1 MEGGPSPPTVLDP
14 PIPLV
19 VDLDDDVAADP
30 AVAGAK
36 AAWLARGRRSGLP
49 VLPGVVVTSAA
60 STSHIATGVDALQ
73 RRGSGGARLEVSQRP
88 PTDDLVAELD
98 DVRLG
103 EPLVIRSSSP
113 LEDAGVWS
121 GAFTSYVGINR
132 AELPVAI
139 AGCWA
144 SIFSPTVL
152 DRHGMIGIEPGSV
165 PLAVLVQPE
174 VAPEWSGVARIEG
187 SSVTIHAVEGPPAP
201 LVQGW
206 ATGIRAEVDDD
217 GAIKG
222 GNDRIGPARLGALA
236 DLMRVA
242 RLAVGATTAEWAW
255 TAAGP
260 TFLQL
265 GSSPV
270 RQIPESAPPR
280 LAVPIDRATS
290 IARLVRRYPGPLG
303 EAMVLGWAITDP
315 DAWLDPVPPADSDPA
330 EAWQE
335 TQELAGRL
343 TSSTWDLPPQAADER
358 ARLLLRSLRGERPDL
373 AAIDRGSKVSQE
385 DGRRLLALL
394 GCVVGHLE
402 SVGVKLVWS
411 LEPAVVTAMLIGAEA
426 PPTARVGFDRWEPFG
441 AAVTLAAGRRVE
453 GAATSAGLGFGRLTL
468 VNPERIEPIR
478 PRQVVVAQYP
488 LPQLGPLLWDAAGLV
503 TVGGSPAAHLFDA
516 ARALGVPAVCA
527 VDLEDLLA
535 TPPAEA
541 SGEVAMAVDGS
552 TGYVAAAPW

>member
-1 MEGGPSPPTVLDP
+1 MS
-14 PIPLV
+14 LV
-19 VDLDDDVAADP
+19 IDLDDDLAADP

-49 VLPGVVVTSAA
+49 VLPGVVVTSAS
-60 STSHIATGVDALQ
+60 STPHIATGLDALQ

-88 PTDDLVAELD
+88 LD
-98 DVRLG
+98 DELASALDGVTLG
-103 EPLVIRSSSP
+103 EPLVVRSSSP

-121 GAFTSYVGINR
+121 GAFTSYLGIGR
-132 AELPVAI
+132 DELPVAI

-144 SIFSPTVL
+144 SVFSPAVI

-174 VAPEWSGVARIEG
+174 VAPEWSGVARIGG
-187 SSVTIHAVEGPPAP
+187 SSVTIDAVEGPPAP

-206 ATGIRAEVDDD
+206 ATGIRAEVHDD

-222 GNDRIGPARLGALA
+222 EVDRIGPARLAALA

-270 RQIPESAPPR
+270 REHPESTPPR

-303 EAMVLGWAITDP
+303 EAMVLAWALTEP
-315 DAWLDPVPPADSDPA
+315 DAWLDPVRPADADPA
-330 EAWQE
+330 QAWQE

-343 TSSTWDLPPQAADER
+343 TSSTWELPPQAADER

-373 AAIDRGSKVSQE
+373 AAIDRGGKVNHE

-402 SVGVKLVWS
+402 SAGVKLVWS
-411 LEPAVVTAMLIGAEA
+411 LNPAEVTAMLDGAEA
-426 PPTARVGFDRWEPFG
+426 PPSQRIGFDRWEPFG
-441 AAVTLAAGRRVE
+441 AAVTLAAGRRIE
-453 GAATSAGLGFGRLTL
+453 GVAASAGLGFGRFTL

-488 LPQLGPLLWDAAGLV
+488 LPQLAPLLWDAAGLV

-516 ARALGVPAVCA
+516 ARALGVPAVCV
-527 VDLEDLLA
+527 VDLEDLLG
-535 TPPAEA
+535 TPPAGA
-541 SGEVAMAVDGS
+541 TGEVAVAVDGS
-552 TGYVAAAPW
+552 AGSVAAAPW